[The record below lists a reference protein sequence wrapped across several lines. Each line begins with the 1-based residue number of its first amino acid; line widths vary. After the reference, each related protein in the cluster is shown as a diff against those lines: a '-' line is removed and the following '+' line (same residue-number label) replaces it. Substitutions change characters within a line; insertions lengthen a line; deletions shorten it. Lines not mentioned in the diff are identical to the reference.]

1 MSFFS
6 WNASKC
12 VVSTNNQEWK
22 IRSVIMNFNSDC
34 ISEWIYT
41 LYFSECQ
48 GTAWSKQACIESADS
63 LWNTRMSH
71 DNNIQSN
78 ASYIEVLT
86 TQFNYSA
93 NLAKWLSVHLQTE
106 CLWVQN
112 PLLSILTV
120 LNRIAVNESSFYP
133 YSIIV
138 NKCSGSCN
146 DIDNLLNHVF
156 LMSLET
162 SISKYII

>member
-1 MSFFS
+1 
-6 WNASKC
+6 
-12 VVSTNNQEWK
+12 
-22 IRSVIMNFNSDC
+22 
-34 ISEWIYT
+34 
-41 LYFSECQ
+41 
-48 GTAWSKQACIESADS
+48 
-63 LWNTRMSH
+63 MSH

-78 ASYIEVLT
+78 ASYIEVFT

-93 NLAKWLSVHLQTE
+93 NLAKWLSVRLQTE

-120 LNRIAVNESSFYP
+120 LNSIAVNESSFYP